1 MSAGDHTHVLRQG
14 NEDYVEE
21 KHREWSDVIL
31 HSIPSIVF
39 ASHLVATFAPVVE
52 CQTCAPDH
60 RQGHD
65 VVNLRSGQAIQ
76 VSPQVVVYIV
86 DDREDTPQ
94 AVDLRVVAVEL

>member
-1 MSAGDHTHVLRQG
+1 MDAGNHTHVLRQG

-21 KHREWSDVIL
+21 KHRDWSDVVL
-31 HSIPSIVF
+31 DDIPSVVF

-52 CQTCAPDH
+52 CQACAPNH
-60 RQGHD
+60 GQGHD

-76 VSPQVVVYIV
+76 VSPEVVVYIV

>member
-1 MSAGDHTHVLRQG
+1 MSAGYHTHVLRQG

-21 KHREWSDVIL
+21 KHRDWSDIVL
-31 HSIPSIVF
+31 DSIPSVVF

-65 VVNLRSGQAIQ
+65 VVNLCSRQAIQ
-76 VSPQVVVYIV
+76 VSPEVVVYIV
-86 DDREDTPQ
+86 DDRKDTPQ